1 MKNVLQL
8 LVMFLSLMINT
19 TLLHAQW
26 TETDGSDDDNIT
38 CFAVSSTSLFAGTSD
53 MGVIRSTDNGASWKE
68 VSQGISDAPINA
80 LVMNGTNLFAGTS
93 GDGVRLSTTNGK
105 TWSNVNTGL
114 TDNFVESLAVKGSQI
129 FAGTHNGG
137 VFVSY
142 DNGGG
147 WKYLG
152 LADLYVEAIAICGT
166 QLYVGG
172 DKGIFRSINNGTNW
186 NPKHTGLT
194 NKQVSS
200 FVVADTFLFAGT
212 RGGGVFVSTNNDA
225 RWTPMNN
232 GLTNKNILSLAVSGS
247 NLYAGT
253 HGGGVF
259 LSTDNGNSWTAINT
273 GLANMSI
280 HALAADSNNL
290 FAGTREGVWRRPTS
304 ELTTSISEEGGPSD
318 FSTHYRL
325 DQNFPNPFTQMT
337 TLRFSLP
344 RAEYVSMKIFSLQGE
359 EVANLVSENVSAGTF
374 QVDWNAEDLPG
385 GVYICHLQA
394 GSFSQTSKLLLLK

>member
-1 MKNVLQL
+1 MKNSLHL
-8 LVMFLSLMINT
+8 LVMFLSLMT
-19 TLLHAQW
+19 TTSLLHAQW
-26 TETDGSDDDNIT
+26 TETDGPDDDNIT
-38 CFAVSSTSLFAGTSD
+38 CFAVSGTNLFAGTSG

-68 VSQGISDAPINA
+68 VSQGISNTPVNA
-80 LVMNGTNLFAGTS
+80 LLMNGTNLFAGTS
-93 GDGVRLSTTNGK
+93 GDGIRLSTNNGK
-105 TWSNVNTGL
+105 TWSTVNTGL
-114 TDNFVESLAVKGSQI
+114 TDNFVETFAVKGSQI
-129 FAGTHNGG
+129 FAGTYSEG

-166 QLYVGG
+166 QLYAGG
-172 DKGIFRSINNGTNW
+172 EKGIFSSINNGTNW
-186 NPKHTGLT
+186 NPKNTGLT

-200 FVVADTFLFAGT
+200 FVVADTFIFAGT
-212 RGGGVFVSTNNDA
+212 RGGGVFVSTNNDD
-225 RWTPMNN
+225 RWMPMNN
-232 GLTNKNILSLAVSGS
+232 GLSNKYILSLAVSGS

-253 HGGGVF
+253 NGGGVF
-259 LSTDNGNSWTAINT
+259 LSTDNGSSWAAINT

-290 FAGTREGVWRRPTS
+290 FAGTSEGVWRRPTS

-318 FSTHYRL
+318 KLTQYRL
-325 DQNFPNPFTQMT
+325 DQNFPNPFTQKT
-337 TLRFSLP
+337 TLQFSLP
-344 RAEYVSMKIFSLQGE
+344 RAEYVSMKIFSLQSE
-359 EVANLVSENVSAGTF
+359 EVAYLISENVSAGTF

-385 GVYICHLQA
+385 GVYVCLLQA